1 MELREAC
8 SPQLNQVIETL
19 ASLGA
24 KVYFVGGC
32 VRDALLGLPIKDFDI
47 EVYHLNAKQLEDC
60 LSQFGR
66 LPQPQNVVT

>member
-47 EVYHLNAKQLEDC
+47 EVRKKPL
-60 LSQFGR
+60 FFR
-66 LPQPQNVVT
+66 